1 MRVVFLEDVAGVANG
16 GEVKEVKNGFARN
29 YLIPKNLAV
38 PASHNALQRVERLK
52 KEADTTRVK
61 LLTDMSA
68 LAEELNGVQVQV
80 EMRAG
85 TGGRLYG
92 SVTNAIVAEQLQDV
106 IGREID
112 RRLIEIPDPIRELGT
127 FDVSVRLHPE
137 VQAAISVLV
146 YASGTDP
153 TMLDEQKRM
162 RSKTA
167 RVETMSLRTPF
178 RQWKT
183 LSCQSKRMPRP
194 PNTSRHRLTK
204 RPAPQQRTQPMRRR
218 GRPTITWTKR
228 PDHRWTNGPAGVLSY
243 EFVDRKIRG
252 NPDSRH
258 RTAGRSPMTSSC

>member
-153 TMLDEQKRM
+153 TMLDEQEEDAIEDGE
-162 RSKTA
+162 SGDDVLEDSVPS
-167 RVETMSLRTPF
+167 VEDS
-178 RQWKT
+178 
-183 LSCQSKRMPRP
+183 
-194 PNTSRHRLTK
+194 
-204 RPAPQQRTQPMRRR
+204 
-218 GRPTITWTKR
+218 
-228 PDHRWTNGPAGVLSY
+228 VLSV
-243 EFVDRKIRG
+243 EEDATTAEHIEAPSDKEASATAEDTADEAEGEADDNVDK
-252 NPDSRH
+252 
-258 RTAGRSPMTSSC
+258 TS